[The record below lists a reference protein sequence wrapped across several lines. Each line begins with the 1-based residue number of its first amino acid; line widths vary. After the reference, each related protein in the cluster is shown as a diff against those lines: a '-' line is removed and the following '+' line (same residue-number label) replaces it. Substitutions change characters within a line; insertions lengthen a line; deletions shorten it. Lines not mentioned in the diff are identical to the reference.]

1 MSSAVEFEYT
11 TERNGEKLV
20 ATGETFVID
29 ADMVFWATGQSFA
42 PEALN
47 GSTGPPSRSKAG
59 RIKVDAERRTS
70 MPGVWA
76 GGDCVAGGRDLTVV
90 AVEDGKRAALSID
103 RWLAQGVARAA

>member
-1 MSSAVEFEYT
+1 MSARVEFEYT
-11 TERNGEKLV
+11 AERNGELV

-47 GSTGPPSRSKAG
+47 GATGAIVLEAG

-76 GGDCVAGGRDLTVV
+76 GGDCIAGGRDLTVV
-90 AVEDGKRAALSID
+90 AVEDGKLAAEMHQPRA
-103 RWLAQGVARAA
+103 G